1 MKRILSWALVLVLL
15 AAVCLTGCTKTPA
28 SSAAPASSAQPAS
41 SAAESKTEP
50 LKQAKIQ
57 VWMFGPG
64 KQTNSQK
71 VWAKVN
77 EILAKTLPNTTAE
90 ITCVPADEYKTKFQN
105 MLAAQEAVDLA
116 WVGFATN
123 LNQDLIDNN
132 LMELDALLDKYGGNI
147 KANLEQD
154 LIDANRYKGK
164 IRYIINWQS
173 VYTDSLAICLPT
185 ELVKLAGGDEWLKKA
200 NDIYAKAWKD
210 PTVDNI
216 QATYDVLAEYC
227 QALVDNG
234 KIYGGVENTT
244 WNWGALV
251 SSFGVRAIGT
261 AGIGLPFGDDTFTV
275 RSTIGTTLHRLKLK
289 NKAEFFKKGYIA
301 SDIVSKKFVTWQTL
315 DDGSFNENT
324 PIALVDNA
332 FSDGVAVELTER
344 YHRDISLIRTNNPGV
359 KSKGDAT
366 AMAIPYCADEPERAM
381 MFLNEVWG
389 NKELYQTLIYGT
401 AGEDY
406 EPLEDGTIKTSYGV
420 QGNADSSYG
429 LWKWTI
435 GTCRNAFTTVGE
447 VKGYYDELLKKE
459 KTAYMSP
466 LLSFS
471 FDKTNVDGIVSALAD
486 IDKKYAGIEYKDASA
501 LDKTIDAWVA
511 ERKAAG
517 EDELIAEYQK
527 QLNEYLKANN
537 ITSWN
542 YKDQNYKN
550 Q

>member
-41 SAAESKTEP
+41 SAAESKIEP

-57 VWMFGPG
+57 VWLVGPG
-64 KQTNSQK
+64 KQVNSEK

-77 EILAKTLPNTTAE
+77 ELLAKSLPNTTVEFSVMANS
-90 ITCVPADEYKTKFQN
+90 DYKTNFQN
-105 MLAAQEAVDLA
+105 MLAAEEPVDLA
-116 WVGFATN
+116 WVGFVTD
-123 LNQDLIDNN
+123 LKQDLIDNN
-132 LMELDALLDKYGGNI
+132 LMELDDLLDKYGANI
-147 KANLEQD
+147 KANLDQD
-154 LIDANRYKGK
+154 LIDVNRYEGK

-173 VYTDSLAICLPT
+173 TYSDRIGILMPT
-185 ELVKLAGGDEWLKKA
+185 EFVKLAGGDEWLKKA

-216 QATYDVLAEYC
+216 QVAYDTLAEYC
-227 QALVDNG
+227 QALVDNK
-234 KIYGGVENTT
+234 KIYGGLYPDIWT
-244 WNWGALV
+244 WGDMFGA
-251 SSFGVRAIGT
+251 FGVRSMSMQNIGV
-261 AGIGLPFGDDTFTV
+261 AFGDDTFTV
-275 RSTIGTTLHRLKLK
+275 QTMIGTTLHRLKLK
-289 NKAEFFKKGYIA
+289 NKADFYKKGYIA
-301 SDIVSKKFVTWQTL
+301 SDTLSKKYSGWASEFNSNTFVAKM
-315 DDGSFNENT
+315 E
-324 PIALVDNA
+324 NA
-332 FSDGVAVELTER
+332 FEDDAAEYKSKSMGIDV
-344 YHRDISLIRTNNPGV
+344 SFIRTSNPGV
-359 KSKGDAT
+359 KTKGDAT
-366 AMAIPYCADEPERAM
+366 AMAIPFCADQPERAM

-389 NKELYQTLIYGT
+389 NKELYQTLIYGI

-406 EPLEDGTIKTSYGV
+406 EPLADGTIKTSYGS
-420 QGNADSSYG
+420 QGNTDASYG

-435 GTCRNAFTTVGE
+435 GTCRNSLVTQGD
-447 VKGYYDELLKKE
+447 VKGYYEELLEKE

-486 IDKKYAGIEYKDASA
+486 IDKKYEGIEYKDASA

-527 QLNEYLKANN
+527 QLNEYLKKNN

>member
-41 SAAESKTEP
+41 SAAESKIEP

-57 VWMFGPG
+57 VWIVGPG

-77 EILAKTLPNTTAE
+77 EILAKTLPNTTVE
-90 ITCVPADEYKTKFQN
+90 FTVTPDSEYKTNFQN

-116 WVGFATN
+116 WVGYATD
-123 LNQDLIDNN
+123 LKQDLLDNN
-132 LMELDALLDKYGGNI
+132 LMELDALLDKYGANI

-154 LIDANRYKGK
+154 LIDANRYEGK
-164 IRYIINWQS
+164 VRYIINWQS
-173 VYTDSLAICLPT
+173 TYTDSLALLMPT
-185 ELVKLAGGDEWLKKA
+185 EFVKLAGGDEWLKKA

-234 KIYGGVENTT
+234 KIYGGVENTV
-244 WNWGALV
+244 WNWGALYNT
-251 SSFGVRAIGT
+251 FGVRMVGT

-301 SDIVSKKFVTWQTL
+301 SDILSKKFVAWKSQTDDSYNNNVPVVISDNAL
-315 DDGSFNENT
+315 DDAS
-324 PIALVDNA
+324 AKRHSVR
-332 FSDGVAVELTER
+332 S
-344 YHRDISLIRTNNPGV
+344 HRDISIVRTNNPGV
-359 KSKGDAT
+359 KSKGDGT

-406 EPLEDGTIKTSYGV
+406 KPLDDGTIETTYGT
-420 QGNADSSYG
+420 QGNKDSSYG

-435 GTCRNAFTTVGE
+435 GTCRNAFTTQGE
-447 VKGYYDELLKKE
+447 VKGYYDELLEKE
-459 KTAYMSP
+459 KAAYLSP
-466 LLSFS
+466 LLNFS

-527 QLNEYLKANN
+527 QLNEYLKKNN